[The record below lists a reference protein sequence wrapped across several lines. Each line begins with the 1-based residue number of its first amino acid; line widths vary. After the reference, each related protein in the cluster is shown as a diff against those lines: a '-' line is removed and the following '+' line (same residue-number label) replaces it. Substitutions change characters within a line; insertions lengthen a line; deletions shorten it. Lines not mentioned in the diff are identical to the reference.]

1 VGLPI
6 KWMIS
11 IEFYCSWGRGWVF
24 SVSKTIH
31 LGWLISLSLNKIH
44 AFSVKHIDS
53 QLNSALFIEFC
64 M

>member
-1 VGLPI
+1 
-6 KWMIS
+6 M
-11 IEFYCSWGRGWVF
+11 EFYCSWGRGWVF